1 MKNLRNV
8 FRYLIPYWIYA
19 LLNILFNILSVIFSL
34 ASFALFIPILQI
46 LFKTTQAPQLIDE
59 LNWLSIDSLT
69 EHFYY
74 QISILIDTKG
84 QTQVLLLTAIS
95 IVVLYFL
102 RNLFKYLAMFYLAPI
117 RNGVVKDLRNDLFY
131 KILILPLSYYSNRR
145 KGDLITRVTADV
157 QEVEWSIM
165 SSLEMIFRDP
175 IAIISYLLV
184 LVIINPM
191 LTLFV
196 IILLPLSAYFIGKI
210 GRSLKSISAK
220 SQTQLGKLLSIIEET
235 IAGLR
240 IIKAF
245 NAIEHSNKNFQED
258 NQRYSRLMIR
268 MYRKRD
274 LASPLSEFL
283 SVLVLVAVLWFGGQ
297 LVLSDNYNLDA
308 AVFITYLGIFSQ
320 IIPPSKA
327 ISTAYYN
334 LQKGNASLNRIQE
347 VLTADEVIYE
357 KSEAIAKQEF
367 NKEIRYEKVSFAYEK
382 KKVLNE
388 VSCTIHKGK
397 TIAVVGSS
405 GSGKSTF
412 VDLIPRFFDCKEGMV
427 FIDDIPIQDI
437 KIDDLRSLS
446 SIVTQDTILF
456 NDSVLNNI
464 ALGIENVS
472 EQDVINAAKVANAH
486 DFILEMSDGYQTN
499 IGDRGLKLSGGQR
512 QRISIARAVL
522 KNAPILILD
531 EATSE
536 LDTASE
542 IQLTEALN
550 NLMKDRTCI
559 IIAHRVSSIKHADEI
574 MVFEKGK
581 IKEKGT
587 HKDLIAMNALYKKLY
602 DLQSLN

>member
-1 MKNLRNV
+1 MKNLQNI
-8 FRYLIPYWIYA
+8 FRYLTPYWVYA
-19 LLNILFNILSVIFSL
+19 LLNILFNILSVLFSL
-34 ASFALFIPILQI
+34 ASFALFIPVLQI
-46 LFKTTQAPQLIDE
+46 LFKTSRASQIVDT

-69 EHFYY
+69 EHFYF
-74 QISILIDTKG
+74 QISLLIETKG
-84 QTQVLLLTAIS
+84 QSQVLLLTSIS
-95 IVVLYFL
+95 IIILYFL
-102 RNLFKYLAMFYLAPI
+102 RNLFKYLAMFFLAPI

-131 KILILPLSYYSNRR
+131 KVLILPLSYYSNKR
-145 KGDLITRVTADV
+145 KGDVITRVTSDV

-175 IAIISYLLV
+175 IAIISYLLA
-184 LVIINPM
+184 LLIINPT

-196 IILLPLSAYFIGKI
+196 LILLPLSAFLIGKI
-210 GRSLKSISAK
+210 GRSLKNISKK
-220 SQTQLGKLLSIIEET
+220 SQSQLGNLLSIVEET

-245 NAIEHSNKNFQED
+245 NAIEHSQKSFEKD
-258 NQRYSRLMIR
+258 NQRYSKLMIR

-283 SVLVLVAVLWFGGQ
+283 SVIVLVAVLWFGGQ
-297 LVLSDNYNLDA
+297 LVLNDNYNLDA

-320 IIPPSKA
+320 MIPPSKA

-334 LQKGNASLNRIQE
+334 LQKGSASLDRIQE
-347 VLTADEVIYE
+347 VITADEVIYE
-357 KSEAIAKQEF
+357 KSDAISKHQF
-367 NKEIRYEKVSFAYEK
+367 NKEIRYQKVSFAYEQK
-382 KKVLNE
+382 TVLNE
-388 VSCTIHKGK
+388 ISCTIPKGK
-397 TIAVVGSS
+397 TIAVVGAS

-412 VDLIPRFFDCKEGMV
+412 VDFIPRFFDCKSGTV
-427 FIDDIPIQDI
+427 FIDDIPIQNL
-437 KIDDLRSLS
+437 KIDDLRALS

-456 NDSVLNNI
+456 NDSIFNNI
-464 ALGIENVS
+464 ALGIENVN
-472 EQDVINAAKVANAH
+472 ELDVINAAKVANAH
-486 DFILEMSDGYQTN
+486 DFIMEMTHTYQTN

-536 LDTASE
+536 LDSASE

-559 IIAHRVSSIKHADEI
+559 IIAHRVSSIQHADEI
-574 MVFEKGK
+574 IVFEKGQ

-587 HKDLIAMNALYKKLY
+587 HKDLIALNALYKNLY
-602 DLQSLN
+602 DLQSLS

>member
-8 FRYLIPYWIYA
+8 FRYLIPYWVYA
-19 LLNILFNILSVIFSL
+19 LLNILFNILSIIFSL

-46 LFKTTQAPQLIDE
+46 LFKTSQAPQLTNN
-59 LNWLSIDSLT
+59 LNWLNIESLT
-69 EHFYY
+69 EHFYF
-74 QISILIDTKG
+74 QISILIDNKG
-84 QTQVLLLTAIS
+84 QTQVLLLTAIL

-131 KILILPLSYYSNRR
+131 KVLILPLSYYSNKR

-175 IAIISYLLV
+175 IAIIFYLLA
-184 LVIINPM
+184 LVIINPT

-196 IILLPLSAYFIGKI
+196 ITLLPLSAYIIGKI
-210 GRSLKSISAK
+210 GRKLKSISEK
-220 SQTQLGKLLSIIEET
+220 SQKQLGKLLSIIEET

-245 NAIEHSNKNFQED
+245 NAIENSNKNFQED
-258 NQRYSRLMIR
+258 NQRYSRLMIGL
-268 MYRKRD
+268 YRKRD

-283 SVLVLVAVLWFGGQ
+283 SVIVLVAVLWFGGQ
-297 LVLSDNYNLDA
+297 LVLNDNYNLDA

-334 LQKGNASLNRIQE
+334 LQKGNASLDRIQE

-357 KSEAIAKQEF
+357 KSDAITKLEF

-382 KKVLNE
+382 KNVLNE

-397 TIAVVGSS
+397 TIAVVGAS

-412 VDLIPRFFDCKEGMV
+412 VDLIPRFFDCKEGVV
-427 FIDDIPIQDI
+427 FIDDIPIQDL
-437 KIDDLRSLS
+437 KINDLRSLS
-446 SIVTQDTILF
+446 SIVTQETILF

-472 EQDVINAAKVANAH
+472 ELDVINASKVANAH
-486 DFILEMSDGYQTN
+486 DFIMEMSNGYQTN

-542 IQLTEALN
+542 ILLTEALN

-559 IIAHRVSSIKHADEI
+559 IIAHRVSSIQHADEI

-581 IKEKGT
+581 IKERGT
-587 HKDLIAMNALYKKLY
+587 HKDLIALNGFYKKLY
-602 DLQSLN
+602 GLQSLS